1 MITKKEFY
9 KRWSELHGNAEI
21 AGIVHAW
28 LAISYRF
35 ALIATLL
42 RISPNVLT
50 LLGLISAIGN
60 AIIPESYWAIA
71 LVVLSLLFDG
81 VDGSVAIFQRRE
93 SAWGAILDSVADR
106 ISEAAWAYALY
117 QVGIPLEIAVG
128 LWLAASVQEYARAR
142 LAAFEVKDLGIVTF
156 AERPMRASL
165 LFIILI
171 AWQLDIPGLAAV
183 AGAFLVM
190 QIIGVI
196 QVMRFGYNQL
206 R

>member
-1 MITKKEFY
+1 MISKKDFY
-9 KRWSELHGNAEI
+9 ARWSELHSNAKVS
-21 AGIVHAW
+21 GIVHGW

-50 LLGLISAIGN
+50 LLGLLSAIGT
-60 AIIPESYWAIA
+60 AVIPHSYWAIA

-81 VDGSVAIFQRRE
+81 IDGSVAIFQRRE
-93 SAWGAILDSVADR
+93 SAWGATLDSLADR

-128 LWLAASVQEYARAR
+128 LWLTASIQEYARAR
-142 LAAFEVKDLGIVTF
+142 LAALEVKDLGVVTF

-165 LFIILI
+165 LFIVLI
-171 AWQLDIPGLAAV
+171 AWQLAIPGLAII
-183 AGAFLVM
+183 AGAFLVL
-190 QIIGVI
+190 QIIGAL
-196 QVMRFGYNQL
+196 QVMHFGYKQL